1 VDDASKPKDEETPET
16 PVEDVKE
23 EVAEEPQPETKSEE
37 KPEEQP
43 KKETPTKEAPKAE
56 ESPKEETLAEEKPTE
71 KTPEPAKE
79 QPTDKSE
86 ETPAK
91 SETQEEPV
99 KTEEKKEHKK
109 EIQKKDHSDDFKYIV
124 RIANTDIDGE
134 KTLVRGLTS
143 IKGVGM
149 HISVLIVNETGI
161 DKYAKMGD
169 LTDIQ
174 IGKIQ
179 NALDNITKSAPSWM
193 LNHRKDPETGEDIHL
208 VGSDIDMRLRD
219 EINIMKKI
227 RSYRGIRH
235 ERGLTVRG
243 QRTRANNRKGL
254 ALGVS
259 KKREPSSK

>member
-1 VDDASKPKDEETPET
+1 MDDASKPKDKEAPET
-16 PVEDVKE
+16 PVEAVKE
-23 EVAEEPQPETKSEE
+23 EVVEEPQPETKSEE
-37 KPEEQP
+37 KTEEQP
-43 KKETPTKEAPKAE
+43 KEDKPVE
-56 ESPKEETLAEEKPTE
+56 EP
-71 KTPEPAKE
+71 PAKE
-79 QPTDKSE
+79 QSTDKSE
-86 ETPAK
+86 ETPAEL
-91 SETQEEPV
+91 ETQEKPV

-109 EIQKKDHSDDFKYIV
+109 EIQKDKEHSDDFKYII

-149 HISVLIVNETGI
+149 HISVLIVNETEI

-169 LTDIQ
+169 LTDLQ
-174 IGKIQ
+174 VEKIQ
-179 NALDNITKSAPSWM
+179 NALDNIIKNAPSWM
-193 LNHRKDPETGEDIHL
+193 LNHRKDPETGEDTHL
-208 VGSDIDMRLRD
+208 IGPEIDMRLRD

-235 ERGLTVRG
+235 ERGLAVRG

-259 KKREPSSK
+259 KKREPESK